1 MIRGTDRSAHGTK
14 PRDLGSYALGIARQ
28 GPEPT
33 AGLDGDVAATGVAE
47 LDEVLGGL
55 FWGDNVVFD
64 VAESATAEPFYRAAA
79 ASGVN
84 YDRRLLVRL
93 ENHSPS
99 YDGFDVLDARPA
111 SKLAQPAPLLHAV
124 FEACAG
130 TERNLLLFDG
140 LEPMAERWG
149 ANVAA
154 GFFARCCPQL
164 LEVGAIAYW
173 FMPAGDDYLVL
184 RRTVEE
190 VTQCVFR
197 LEQGRLRV
205 AKADG
210 RPPGVE
216 GSVFHC
222 SEVDG
227 LPALTAAPI
236 VARIGA
242 ALRAARLQRNLS
254 QSALA
259 RLAGVSPSAI
269 SQSERGQRGL
279 SLETV
284 LQLATGL
291 NVTLDELLR
300 GEVSSGYRLGR
311 RRYPPRRRA
320 ATRGEPLPLLDDP
333 EAGLRA
339 YLVRL
344 PRRGSG
350 EPHISHKGVELI
362 TVASGLVQV
371 LLGTGRPVLRT
382 GEALVA
388 DETPIAGWRNLGVGE
403 AALFWILRDPR
414 HDA

>member
-1 MIRGTDRSAHGTK
+1 MSPK
-14 PRDLGSYALGIARQ
+14 E
-28 GPEPT
+28 PEPP
-33 AGLDGDVAATGVAE
+33 APLDGDVAATGVAE

-55 FWGDNVVFD
+55 FWGDNVVFE
-64 VAESATAEPFYRAAA
+64 VPEGATAEAFYRAAA
-79 ASGVN
+79 TSDIS

-93 ENHSPS
+93 EDRLPICE
-99 YDGFDVLDARPA
+99 GFDVIDAVA
-111 SKLAQPAPLLHAV
+111 SGKLAQPMPLLRAV
-124 FEACAG
+124 HEACHG

-140 LEPMAERWG
+140 LETMAERWG
-149 ANVAA
+149 ADVAA

-164 LEVGAIAYW
+164 LDIGAIAYW
-173 FMPAGDDYLVL
+173 FMPAGDEYAAL

-190 VTQCVFR
+190 VTQCIFR
-197 LEQGRLRV
+197 LDGDRLRV

-216 GSVFHC
+216 GSVFHY
-222 SEVDG
+222 SEVEG
-227 LPALTAAPI
+227 LATLTPAPI

-291 NVTLDELLR
+291 NITLDELLR
-300 GEVSSGYRLGR
+300 GEVPSGYRLGR

-320 ATRGEPLPLLDDP
+320 ADSGEPLPLLDDP
-333 EAGLRA
+333 QPGIRA

-344 PRRGSG
+344 PQRGSG
-350 EPHISHKGVELI
+350 QPHISHKGVELI

-371 LLGTGRPVLRT
+371 VLGTGRPVLRT

-388 DETPIAGWRNLGVGE
+388 EETQIAGWRNLGVGE
-403 AALFWILRDPR
+403 ATFFWILRDSR
-414 HDA
+414 RDA